1 MKLQDLLKEIKN
13 EMDEDFGMSAKQL
26 PTFSSK
32 EAKKV
37 IDDSVRQYATLLRKA
52 EAKIIK
58 DWMSKA
64 KSGVI
69 DYFDLVRGFSQGDAK
84 RAYPYETDFLL
95 KVLSKDKIIDRF
107 RKYFGGKKGKR
118 IR

>member
-37 IDDSVRQYATLLRKA
+37 IDTVLDSMLL
-52 EAKIIK
+52 
-58 DWMSKA
+58 
-64 KSGVI
+64 
-69 DYFDLVRGFSQGDAK
+69 Y
-84 RAYPYETDFLL
+84 
-95 KVLSKDKIIDRF
+95 
-107 RKYFGGKKGKR
+107 
-118 IR
+118 